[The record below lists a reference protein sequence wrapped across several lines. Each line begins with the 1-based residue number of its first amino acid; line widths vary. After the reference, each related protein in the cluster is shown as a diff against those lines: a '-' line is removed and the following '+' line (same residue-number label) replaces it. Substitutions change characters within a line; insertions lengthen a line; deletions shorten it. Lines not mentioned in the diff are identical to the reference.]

1 MHKFAEKI
9 MECVK
14 SKVEARGI
22 DNVSYDEAKEIG
34 EWVDIAKDIVCYDK
48 DMRLI
53 EAMDEEEKY
62 GDMDYRMGYRGRDSR
77 GRFVHRP
84 GRGRSAGYTPYV
96 HMMPYM
102 EGMYDEYDGVMPED
116 YRMGYSNFG
125 GRGGNRSGGSG
136 NYGNSDGNSGGS
148 GNYGNS
154 GGQGMMPEDYRM
166 GYSNFGGRGGNRSG
180 GSGNYGNSDGNSGGS
195 GNYGNS
201 GGQGSNSSS
210 YGYSEGNHSSS
221 RYGESYDDY
230 RKARRHYSETK
241 SPEHQKE
248 MKEKIG
254 EVFDDMEAIT
264 IDMVKDMSPEDKQ
277 KYKVKLQ
284 QMMQKIQ

>member
-14 SKVEARGI
+14 SKIEARGI

-62 GDMDYRMGYRGRDSR
+62 GDVDYRMGYRSRDSR
-77 GRFVHRP
+77 GRFVHRT

-96 HMMPYM
+96 HMMPPFM
-102 EGMYDEYDGVMPED
+102 DGMYDEYD
-116 YRMGYSNFG
+116 
-125 GRGGNRSGGSG
+125 
-136 NYGNSDGNSGGS
+136 
-148 GNYGNS
+148 
-154 GGQGMMPEDYRM
+154 GMMPEDYRM
-166 GYSNFGGRGGNRSG
+166 GYSEGRGGRSG
-180 GSGNYGNSDGNSGGS
+180 NPGNSGNYGNNVGQESNSG
-195 GNYGNS
+195 
-201 GGQGSNSSS
+201 S
-210 YGYSEGNHSSS
+210 YGYSEGNRGGS

-241 SPEHQKE
+241 SAEHQKE
-248 MKEKIG
+248 MREKIG
-254 EVFDDMEAIT
+254 EVFDDMESIT
-264 IDMVKDMSPEDKQ
+264 IDMVKDMTPEDKQ
-277 KYKVKLQ
+277 KYQLKLQ
-284 QMMQKIQ
+284 KMMQKIQ

>member
-96 HMMPYM
+96 HMMPPFM
-102 EGMYDEYDGVMPED
+102 DGMYDEYDGMIPED
-116 YRMGYSNFG
+116 YRMGYSD
-125 GRGGNRSGGSG
+125 GRGGRSG
-136 NYGNSDGNSGGS
+136 NYGNN
-148 GNYGNS
+148 
-154 GGQGMMPEDYRM
+154 GGQG
-166 GYSNFGGRGGNRSG
+166 N
-180 GSGNYGNSDGNSGGS
+180 NSG
-195 GNYGNS
+195 
-201 GGQGSNSSS
+201 S
-210 YGYSEGNHSSS
+210 YGYSEGERGGS

-230 RKARRHYSETK
+230 RRARRHYSETK
-241 SPEHQKE
+241 SAEHQKE
-248 MKEKIG
+248 MREKIG
-254 EVFDDMEAIT
+254 EVFDDMESIT
-264 IDMVKDMSPEDKQ
+264 IDMVKDMTPEDKQ
-277 KYKVKLQ
+277 KYQLKLQ
-284 QMMQKIQ
+284 KMMQKIQ

>member
-22 DNVSYDEAKEIG
+22 DNVSYEEVKELG

-62 GDMDYRMGYRGRDSR
+62 GEMEYRMGYRGRDSR

-96 HMMPYM
+96 HMMPPFI

-116 YRMGYSNFG
+116 YRMGYSGVRG
-125 GRGGNRSGGSG
+125 GRYG
-136 NYGNSDGNSGGS
+136 NYENAGNSG
-148 GNYGNS
+148 
-154 GGQGMMPEDYRM
+154 
-166 GYSNFGGRGGNRSG
+166 NR
-180 GSGNYGNSDGNSGGS
+180 D
-195 GNYGNS
+195 
-201 GGQGSNSSS
+201 GQGSNSGS
-210 YGYSEGNHSSS
+210 YGYSEGNRGGS

-230 RKARRHYSETK
+230 RKARRHYTETK

-264 IDMVKDMSPEDKQ
+264 VDMVKDMSAEDKQ

>member
-62 GDMDYRMGYRGRDSR
+62 GEMDYRMGYRGRDSR

-84 GRGRSAGYTPYV
+84 GRGRSAGYTPFMPPF
-96 HMMPYM
+96 MMGEEY
-102 EGMYDEYDGVMPED
+102 EDEYEYPEMYGD
-116 YRMGYSNFG
+116 YRMGYSG
-125 GRGGNRSGGSG
+125 GRGGNSGGGRSGGSG
-136 NYGNSDGNSGGS
+136 NSGNSSGQGNNSG
-148 GNYGNS
+148 
-154 GGQGMMPEDYRM
+154 
-166 GYSNFGGRGGNRSG
+166 
-180 GSGNYGNSDGNSGGS
+180 
-195 GNYGNS
+195 
-201 GGQGSNSSS
+201 S
-210 YGYSEGNHSSS
+210 YGYSEGERGGS

-264 IDMVKDMSPEDKQ
+264 VDMVKDMSAEDKQ

>member
-22 DNVSYDEAKEIG
+22 DNVSYEEAKELG

-53 EAMDEEEKY
+53 EVMDEEEKY

-77 GRFVHRP
+77 GRFVHRT

-96 HMMPYM
+96 HMMPPFM
-102 EGMYDEYDGVMPED
+102 DGMYDEYD
-116 YRMGYSNFG
+116 
-125 GRGGNRSGGSG
+125 
-136 NYGNSDGNSGGS
+136 
-148 GNYGNS
+148 
-154 GGQGMMPEDYRM
+154 GMMPEDYRM
-166 GYSNFGGRGGNRSG
+166 GYSDGRGGRS
-180 GSGNYGNSDGNSGGS
+180 GNSGNS

-201 GGQGSNSSS
+201 GGQESNSGR
-210 YGYSEGNHSSS
+210 YGYSEGNRGGS

-230 RKARRHYSETK
+230 RKARRHYTETK

-248 MKEKIG
+248 MREKIG
-254 EVFDDMEAIT
+254 EVFDDMESIT
-264 IDMVKDMSPEDKQ
+264 IDMVKDMTPEDKQ
-277 KYKVKLQ
+277 KYQLKLQ
-284 QMMQKIQ
+284 KMMQKIQ

>member
-22 DNVSYDEAKEIG
+22 DNVSYEEAKELG
-34 EWVDIAKDIVCYDK
+34 EWVDMAKDIVCYDK
-48 DMRLI
+48 DMRI
-53 EAMDEEEKY
+53 IKAMDEEEKY
-62 GDMDYRMGYRGRDSR
+62 DEMEYRMGYRGRDSR

-84 GRGRSAGYTPYV
+84 GRGRSAGYTPFIPPF
-96 HMMPYM
+96 MMG
-102 EGMYDEYDGVMPED
+102 EGYEDEYEYPDMYGD
-116 YRMGYSNFG
+116 YRMGYSNSG
-125 GRGGNRSGGSG
+125 GRGGNSGGGRSGS
-136 NYGNSDGNSGGS
+136 SGNSGG
-148 GNYGNS
+148 NYGGSSNSGNS
-154 GGQGMMPEDYRM
+154 GGQG
-166 GYSNFGGRGGNRSG
+166 N
-180 GSGNYGNSDGNSGGS
+180 NSGR
-195 GNYGNS
+195 
-201 GGQGSNSSS
+201 
-210 YGYSEGNHSSS
+210 YGYSEGDRSGS

-264 IDMVKDMSPEDKQ
+264 VDMVKDMSAEDKQ

>member
-14 SKVEARGI
+14 SKVESRGI
-22 DNVSYDEAKEIG
+22 DNVSYEEVKELG

-77 GRFVHRP
+77 GRFVHRT

-96 HMMPYM
+96 HMMPPFM
-102 EGMYDEYDGVMPED
+102 DGMYDEYDGMLPED
-116 YRMGYSNFG
+116 YRMGYSE
-125 GRGGNRSGGSG
+125 GRGGCSG
-136 NYGNSDGNSGGS
+136 NYGDTGNS
-148 GNYGNS
+148 
-154 GGQGMMPEDYRM
+154 
-166 GYSNFGGRGGNRSG
+166 
-180 GSGNYGNSDGNSGGS
+180 
-195 GNYGNS
+195 GNS
-201 GGQGSNSSS
+201 GGQGSNSGS
-210 YGYSEGNHSSS
+210 YGYSEGNRGGS

-230 RKARRHYSETK
+230 RRARRHYSETK

-264 IDMVKDMSPEDKQ
+264 VDMVKDMSPEDKQ

>member
-96 HMMPYM
+96 HMMPPFM
-102 EGMYDEYDGVMPED
+102 DGMYDEYDGMIPED
-116 YRMGYSNFG
+116 YRMGYSD
-125 GRGGNRSGGSG
+125 GRGGRSG
-136 NYGNSDGNSGGS
+136 NYGNN
-148 GNYGNS
+148 
-154 GGQGMMPEDYRM
+154 GGQG
-166 GYSNFGGRGGNRSG
+166 N
-180 GSGNYGNSDGNSGGS
+180 NSG
-195 GNYGNS
+195 
-201 GGQGSNSSS
+201 S
-210 YGYSEGNHSSS
+210 YGYSEGERGGS

-230 RKARRHYSETK
+230 RRARRHYSETK
-241 SPEHQKE
+241 SAEHQKE
-248 MKEKIG
+248 MREKIG
-254 EVFDDMEAIT
+254 EVFDDMESIT
-264 IDMVKDMSPEDKQ
+264 IDMVKDMTLEDKQ
-277 KYKVKLQ
+277 KYQLKLQ
-284 QMMQKIQ
+284 KMMQKIQ

>member
-22 DNVSYDEAKEIG
+22 DNVSYEEAKELG

-62 GDMDYRMGYRGRDSR
+62 GDVDYRMGYRGRDSR
-77 GRFVHRP
+77 GRFVHRT

-96 HMMPYM
+96 HMMPPFM
-102 EGMYDEYDGVMPED
+102 DGMYDEYD
-116 YRMGYSNFG
+116 
-125 GRGGNRSGGSG
+125 
-136 NYGNSDGNSGGS
+136 
-148 GNYGNS
+148 
-154 GGQGMMPEDYRM
+154 GMMPEDYRM
-166 GYSNFGGRGGNRSG
+166 GYSDGRGGR
-180 GSGNYGNSDGNSGGS
+180 SGNYGDTGNS
-195 GNYGNS
+195 GNS
-201 GGQGSNSSS
+201 GGQESNSGS
-210 YGYSEGNHSSS
+210 YGYSEGNRGGS

-230 RKARRHYSETK
+230 RKARRHYSETH

-277 KYKVKLQ
+277 KYQLKLQ
-284 QMMQKIQ
+284 KMMQKIQ

>member
-22 DNVSYDEAKEIG
+22 DNVSYEDVKELG

-62 GDMDYRMGYRGRDSR
+62 GDVDYRMGYRGRDSK

-96 HMMPYM
+96 HMMPPFM
-102 EGMYDEYDGVMPED
+102 DGMYDEYDGMIPED
-116 YRMGYSNFG
+116 YRMGYSD
-125 GRGGNRSGGSG
+125 GRGGRSG
-136 NYGNSDGNSGGS
+136 NYGNN
-148 GNYGNS
+148 
-154 GGQGMMPEDYRM
+154 GGQG
-166 GYSNFGGRGGNRSG
+166 N
-180 GSGNYGNSDGNSGGS
+180 NSG
-195 GNYGNS
+195 
-201 GGQGSNSSS
+201 S
-210 YGYSEGNHSSS
+210 YGYSEGERGGS

-230 RKARRHYSETK
+230 RRARRHYSETK
-241 SPEHQKE
+241 SAEHQKE
-248 MKEKIG
+248 MREKIG
-254 EVFDDMEAIT
+254 EVFDDMESIT
-264 IDMVKDMSPEDKQ
+264 IDMVKDMTPEDKQ
-277 KYKVKLQ
+277 KYQLKLQ
-284 QMMQKIQ
+284 KMMQKIQ

>member
-14 SKVEARGI
+14 SKVETRGI
-22 DNVSYDEAKEIG
+22 DNVSYDEVKEIG

-48 DMRLI
+48 DMRII

-62 GDMDYRMGYRGRDSR
+62 GDMDYHMGYRGRDSK
-77 GRFVHRP
+77 GRFVHRS

-96 HMMPYM
+96 HMIPPFMD
-102 EGMYDEYDGVMPED
+102 GMYDEYD
-116 YRMGYSNFG
+116 
-125 GRGGNRSGGSG
+125 
-136 NYGNSDGNSGGS
+136 
-148 GNYGNS
+148 
-154 GGQGMMPEDYRM
+154 GMMPEDYRM
-166 GYSNFGGRGGNRSG
+166 GYSDGRGGR
-180 GSGNYGNSDGNSGGS
+180 SGNYGGSEHSENAGNRGG
-195 GNYGNS
+195 
-201 GGQGSNSSS
+201 
-210 YGYSEGNHSSS
+210 S

-264 IDMVKDMSPEDKQ
+264 VDMVKDMTPEDKQ
-277 KYKVKLQ
+277 KYQLKLQ
-284 QMMQKIQ
+284 KMMQKIQ

>member
-22 DNVSYDEAKEIG
+22 DNVSYEEAKELG

-48 DMRLI
+48 DMRII

-62 GDMDYRMGYRGRDSR
+62 GDMDYRMGYRGRDSK
-77 GRFVHRP
+77 GRFVHRS

-96 HMMPYM
+96 HMIPPFMD
-102 EGMYDEYDGVMPED
+102 GMYDEYD
-116 YRMGYSNFG
+116 
-125 GRGGNRSGGSG
+125 
-136 NYGNSDGNSGGS
+136 
-148 GNYGNS
+148 
-154 GGQGMMPEDYRM
+154 GMMPEDYRM
-166 GYSNFGGRGGNRSG
+166 GYSEGRGGRS
-180 GSGNYGNSDGNSGGS
+180 GNSGDS

-201 GGQGSNSSS
+201 GGQESNFGR
-210 YGYSEGNHSSS
+210 YGYSEGNRGGS

-230 RKARRHYSETK
+230 RKARRHYTETK

-248 MKEKIG
+248 MREKIG
-254 EVFDDMEAIT
+254 EVFDDMESIT
-264 IDMVKDMSPEDKQ
+264 IDMVKDMTPEDKQ
-277 KYKVKLQ
+277 KYQLKLQ
-284 QMMQKIQ
+284 KMMQKIQ

>member
-22 DNVSYDEAKEIG
+22 DNVSYEEAKELG

-53 EAMDEEEKY
+53 EVMDEEEKY
-62 GDMDYRMGYRGRDSR
+62 GDMDYRMGYRGRDSK

-96 HMMPYM
+96 HMMPPFM
-102 EGMYDEYDGVMPED
+102 DGMYDEYEGMMSED
-116 YRMGYSNFG
+116 YRMGYSD
-125 GRGGNRSGGSG
+125 GRGGRS
-136 NYGNSDGNSGGS
+136 GNSGNS

-154 GGQGMMPEDYRM
+154 GGQE
-166 GYSNFGGRGGNRSG
+166 S
-180 GSGNYGNSDGNSGGS
+180 NSGR
-195 GNYGNS
+195 
-201 GGQGSNSSS
+201 
-210 YGYSEGNHSSS
+210 YGYSEGNRGGS

-230 RKARRHYSETK
+230 RKARRHYTETK

-248 MKEKIG
+248 MREKIG
-254 EVFDDMEAIT
+254 EVFDDMESIT
-264 IDMVKDMSPEDKQ
+264 IDMVKDMTPEDKQ
-277 KYKVKLQ
+277 KYQLKLQ
-284 QMMQKIQ
+284 KMMQKIQ